1 MKLLKRFAFAFLVLA
16 ATTVLPHA
24 AEFEKNI
31 MTGGATGTYI
41 KIGQDIAKIGE
52 QCGLTLNVLQSA
64 GSLEN
69 FVGVRNKRNTQFGIV
84 QSDVLEYL
92 KTYEAN
98 DAEVQQAVRGVRIM
112 FPLYNEEVHL
122 LAKKEIASA
131 RDLDDKKVAVGIQD
145 SGTFLTASLVL
156 DLLRVN
162 NAERQPIGPDEA
174 LEKLQ
179 AGEID
184 AFFYVSGAPTS
195 LFTKAQ
201 IDPEKFHLVP
211 LKESPLTATYTPAK
225 LAPATYPWQK
235 EEVELVA
242 VKAVLM
248 TYDYNVARNRYH
260 RESCKAVS
268 DFSNLILTRL
278 DELKANGHP
287 KWKSVNLAEVPPNWQ
302 VGICVKQGMALD
314 YQVECTSA
322 APQPQAADQEYLDLL
337 KKRLKDN

>member
-1 MKLLKRFAFAFLVLA
+1 MKLLKRFASALLILA
-16 ATTVLPHA
+16 GIATASDA

-41 KIGQDIAKIGE
+41 QIGQDIAKIGA
-52 QCGLTLNVLQSA
+52 QCGLTLNVLESA

-69 FVGVRNKRNTQFGIV
+69 FVGIRNKRNTQFGIV

-98 DAEVQQAVRGVRIM
+98 DTEVQQAVSGVRIM

-122 LAKKEIASA
+122 LAKREITSA
-131 RDLDDKKVAVGIQD
+131 RDLNGKIVAVGIED
-145 SGTFLTASLVL
+145 SGTFLTSSLVL
-156 DLLRVN
+156 DLLRVS
-162 NAERQPIGPDEA
+162 NAERRPISPDDA
-174 LEKLQ
+174 LKQLQ

-184 AFFYVSGAPTS
+184 AFFYVSGVPTS
-195 LFTKAQ
+195 LFTNAT

-211 LKESPLTATYTPAK
+211 LTETPLTATYTPTK
-225 LAPATYPWQK
+225 LPPETYPWQK
-235 EEVELVA
+235 NEVDLVA

-248 TYDYNVARNRYH
+248 TFDYKVGRNSYH
-260 RESCKAVS
+260 RNSCKAVA

-287 KWKSVNLAEVPPNWQ
+287 KWNSVNLAEVPPNWQ
-302 VGICVKQGMALD
+302 VGDCVKQGMALD
-314 YQVECTSA
+314 YTVECV
-322 APQPQAADQEYLDLL
+322 APEPKIQNTDTEYLDLL
-337 KKRLKDN
+337 KQRLKGN